1 MKTKLNELLEFPTSF
16 TYKVMGV
23 AEPELVDDVMA
34 VIQRH
39 APGEYSPVVRPSSKG
54 NYHSISVTIT
64 ATHIE
69 QIENLYSELGDL
81 NRVRMVL

>member
-23 AEPELVDDVMA
+23 AEAALVDDVMS

-39 APGEYSPVVRPSSKG
+39 APGEYAPVVRPSSKG

-69 QIENLYSELGDL
+69 QIETLYTELGDL
-81 NRVRMVL
+81 ERVRMVL